1 MQCFFD
7 YTDTVDKQ
15 KIDRR
20 FMVVGENITLSTGDS
35 LEVKSTYSTD
45 GSNHSQAITR
55 RVRNTA
61 LGASLKWTVTHRDLL
76 EENWDL
82 FNYIAEAEGLCGRVV
97 RLTFDGQTFPPFIVK
112 SVGFSATVDALDI
125 YSQVSIAIELNEGH
139 VRKKTVFTEVN
150 TFA

>member
-1 MQCFFD
+1 MECFFD

-20 FMVVGENITLSTGDS
+20 FMIVGENVTLSTGDS
-35 LEVKSTYSTD
+35 LDISSTYSTD
-45 GSNHSQAITR
+45 GSKHSQAITR

-76 EENWDL
+76 EENGDL
-82 FNYIAEAEGLCGRVV
+82 FNYVAEAEGLCGRIVQ
-97 RLTFDGQTFPPFIVK
+97 LTFDGQVFPKFIVK
-112 SVGFSATVDALDI
+112 SVGFSATVDTLDI
-125 YSQVSIAIELNEGH
+125 YSQVSISVELNEGR
-139 VRKKTVFTEVN
+139 VKKKTVFTEVN

>member
-1 MQCFFD
+1 MECFFD

-20 FMVVGENITLSTGDS
+20 FMIVGENVTLSTGDS
-35 LEVKSTYSTD
+35 LDISSTYSTD
-45 GSNHSQAITR
+45 GSKHSQAITR

-61 LGASLKWTVTHRDLL
+61 LGASLKWTVSHRDLL
-76 EENWDL
+76 EENGDL
-82 FNYIAEAEGLCGRVV
+82 FNYVAEAEGLCGRIVQ
-97 RLTFDGQTFPPFIVK
+97 LTFDGQVFPKFIVK

-125 YSQVSIAIELNEGH
+125 YSQVSISVELNEGR
-139 VRKKTVFTEVN
+139 VKKKTVFTEVN

>member
-1 MQCFFD
+1 MECFFD

-20 FMVVGENITLSTGDS
+20 FMIVGENVTLSTGDS
-35 LEVKSTYSTD
+35 LDISSTYSTD
-45 GSNHSQAITR
+45 GSKHSQAITR

-76 EENWDL
+76 EENGDL
-82 FNYIAEAEGLCGRVV
+82 FNYVAEAEGLCGRIVQ
-97 RLTFDGQTFPPFIVK
+97 LTFDGQVFPKFIVK
-112 SVGFSATVDALDI
+112 SVGFSATVDALNI
-125 YSQVSIAIELNEGH
+125 YSQVSISVELNEGR
-139 VRKKTVFTEVN
+139 VKKKTVFTEVN

>member
-1 MQCFFD
+1 MECFFD

-20 FMVVGENITLSTGDS
+20 FMIIGENVTLSTGDS
-35 LEVKSTYSTD
+35 LDISSTYSTD
-45 GSNHSQAITR
+45 GSKHSQAITR

-61 LGASLKWTVTHRDLL
+61 LGASLKWTVSHRDLL
-76 EENWDL
+76 EENGDL
-82 FNYIAEAEGLCGRVV
+82 FNYIAEAEGLCGRIVQ
-97 RLTFDGQTFPPFIVK
+97 LTFDGQVFPKFIVK

-125 YSQVSIAIELNEGH
+125 YSQVSISVELNEGR
-139 VRKKTVFTEVN
+139 VKKKTVFTEVN